1 MSDQPGLA
9 AYQRVVE
16 AVKKDIRSGALEVG
30 ARLPGHRKLA
40 EQHGVALGTA
50 QKAVQILETEGW
62 VVSQPAVGVF
72 VQEPP
77 AEDRSPVTIE
87 TVIRQLDQLQAA
99 VLHLTERVE
108 HLEAADDARSVPP
121 SQ

>member
-1 MSDQPGLA
+1 M
-9 AYQRVVE
+9 
-16 AVKKDIRSGALEVG
+16 KKDIRSGVLEVG

-50 QKAVQILETEGW
+50 QKAVQILESDGW
-62 VVSQPAVGVF
+62 VISQPAVGVF

-77 AEDRSPVTIE
+77 AEDRNPVTIE
-87 TVIRQLDQLQAA
+87 TVIRQLDQVQAA

-108 HLEAADDARSVPP
+108 QLEAADDARSVPP

>member
-1 MSDQPGLA
+1 VSDQPGLA

-16 AVKKDIRSGALEVG
+16 AIKNDIRSGVLEVG
-30 ARLPGHRKLA
+30 ARLPGHRRLA

-50 QKAVQILETEGW
+50 QKAAQILEAEGW
-62 VVSQPAVGVF
+62 VVARPAVGVF

-87 TVIRQLDQLQAA
+87 TITRQLDQLQAA

-108 HLEAADDARSVPP
+108 QLEAADDARSVPP